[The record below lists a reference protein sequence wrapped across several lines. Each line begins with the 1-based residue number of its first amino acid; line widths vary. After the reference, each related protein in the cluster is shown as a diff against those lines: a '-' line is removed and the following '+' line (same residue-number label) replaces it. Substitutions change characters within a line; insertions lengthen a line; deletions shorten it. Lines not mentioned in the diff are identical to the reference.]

1 MVTSQ
6 NRAFVVF
13 HVVQAPCQMPRIAVN
28 AALAL
33 LALWQLQGL
42 HFAGHVLQELRPA
55 MMEACVSSAKL
66 VLLQGLALVS
76 APCVLKAQLQRLPK
90 LSAGTANL
98 KVMRWKV
105 MRLVSHALFQLWF

>member
-1 MVTSQ
+1 
-6 NRAFVVF
+6 
-13 HVVQAPCQMPRIAVN
+13 MPRIAVN

-66 VLLQGLALVS
+66 VLLQGQGKGV
-76 APCVLKAQLQRLPK
+76 QLCHIEDTKHSR
-90 LSAGTANL
+90 
-98 KVMRWKV
+98 
-105 MRLVSHALFQLWF
+105 